1 MPPVERMNRSRG
13 CTVEMVCLRSGFAG
27 GAPESGSVHRWVGV
41 GGDGVG
47 EMGVGGD
54 LLPRT
59 SGLGVLLKNP
69 QVYVKTVRFGSY
81 LES

>member
-1 MPPVERMNRSRG
+1 VPPVERLNHSCR
-13 CTVEMVCLRSGFAG
+13 CTVETVCLHGGFAS
-27 GAPESGSVHRWVGV
+27 GALESGLVRQWVGV
-41 GGDGVG
+41 RKDDVG

-69 QVYVKTVRFGSY
+69 QVYAKTHRFG
-81 LES
+81 

>member
-1 MPPVERMNRSRG
+1 MPSVECLNRSRG
-13 CTVEMVCLRSGFAG
+13 CTIGTVYLRSGFAG
-27 GAPESGSVHRWVGV
+27 GAPKSRSVRRWVGV

-69 QVYVKTVRFGSY
+69 QF
-81 LES
+81 